1 MIVRF
6 VCGRCEVQRFLG
18 EFKEFINKGN
28 LLAVAIGFVMGAAF
42 TAVVN
47 ALVDNVIMP
56 IVAIPFGK
64 PNFDAALVLTINDAQ
79 IRFGAFVTQAV
90 GFLLVAFTLFVLVK
104 AYNRATS
111 VLVRANGEPPTPE
124 AETPPPDVVLL
135 SELVAELRALRADM
149 NQEPPR

>member
-1 MIVRF
+1 MA
-6 VCGRCEVQRFLG
+6 

-28 LLAVAIGFVMGAAF
+28 LLAIAIGFVMGAAF

-79 IRFGAFVTQAV
+79 IRFGAFVTAAV
-90 GFLLVAFTLFVLVK
+90 TFLLVAFTLFLIMK
-104 AYNRATS
+104 AYNRAAT
-111 VLVRANGEPPTPE
+111 LVVKPSERAPEPVTTP
-124 AETPPPDVVLL
+124 ADVVLL
-135 SELVAELRALRADM
+135 AELVQELRALRRDLT
-149 NQEPPR
+149 PPA

>member
-1 MIVRF
+1 M
-6 VCGRCEVQRFLG
+6 QRFLG

-28 LLAVAIGFVMGAAF
+28 LLAIAIGFVMGAAF

-90 GFLLVAFTLFVLVK
+90 SFLSVAFTLFLIMK

-111 VLVRANGEPPTPE
+111 VVARGNGEPTA
-124 AETPPPDVVLL
+124 AEPDAAPADVALL
-135 SELVAELRALRADM
+135 GELVAEVRALRADM
-149 NQEPPR
+149 NQPPR

>member
-1 MIVRF
+1 MR
-6 VCGRCEVQRFLG
+6 RFLA

-28 LLAVAIGFVMGAAF
+28 LVAIAIGFVMGAAF

-64 PNFDAALVLTINDAQ
+64 PNFDAALVLTINGAE
-79 IRFGAFVTQAV
+79 IRFGAFITAAVT
-90 GFLLVAFTLFVLVK
+90 FLSVAFTLFLLLK

-111 VLVRANGEPPTPE
+111 LITPTRPDEETPIEPP
-124 AETPPPDVVLL
+124 ADVALL
-135 SELVAELRALRADM
+135 TDVVAELRALRADLM
-149 NQEPPR
+149 QRPS